1 MTYNTCSLT
10 ERYELER
17 WQAHADGEIK
27 LYGSSLRSR
36 IHLPMTTKIG
46 PQIFIDPG
54 MTSFAPASGF
64 HYNPAVTD
72 GFLIPL
78 SHLVILR

>member
-17 WQAHADGEIK
+17 WHAYADGEIK
-27 LYGSSLRSR
+27 LYGSSLHTR
-36 IHLPMTTKIG
+36 IHLLMDAKIG

-54 MTSFAPASGF
+54 MTRFVPASGV
-64 HYNPAVTD
+64 HYNPVTPD
-72 GFLIPL
+72 GF
-78 SHLVILR
+78 